1 MDLLQRIFK
10 NNGASESQESLR
22 DLIDMP
28 ETTYAGTKVEEID
41 IGLPKQIESV
51 CPECLEIIPATLYP
65 HEGKVWIRKTCK
77 EHGDYKDIFYGDL
90 DLYYKCESYWFGDGR
105 GIMDPA
111 IKNATICPSQCGL
124 CNMHTSHSG
133 LPIIDLTNRC
143 NLTCPVCF
151 ANANAAGY
159 LYEPSFDEVVDMLT
173 AIANQK
179 PVRANMVQF
188 SGGEPTVRPDFL
200 DIVRKAR
207 DMDFEYIQVNTN
219 GIKMAEFEFAKAAK
233 EAGVQNLYLQFDGVS
248 DDVYKKTRS
257 KELYDYKLRTI
268 ENCRELQ
275 MDVILVVTLVKGFN
289 DHQVGDILKFGI
301 KNSEVI
307 SGIAFQPVSFVGRF
321 SQSHRLERR
330 YTLADLAIDLEK
342 QTGYIDAQRDWFPIG
357 VTSAISKLASSL
369 SGKPRYTLSL
379 HPHCSQ
385 GTYFYIDDDGGVF
398 PVSKFIDMKGFL
410 RDLIELSRK
419 VTPSNFGLLSKVQT
433 MYKLKK
439 HFSKEKAP
447 KGLTFEKFLE
457 SLEGYQ
463 ERSRRRIFTKKG
475 EKCADSA
482 YRGFFIAG
490 MHFMDAYNFSI
501 ERVKR
506 CVIHYPDPK
515 GHLYPFCAY
524 NALGYRRRV
533 EDRHKHS
540 PEQLKDK
547 FIKEGRPK
555 ELEKIAKKLGI

>member
-1 MDLLQRIFK
+1 MDLLQRLFK
-10 NNGASESQESLR
+10 PNGSADSLQ
-22 DLIDMP
+22 DLIDEP
-28 ETTYAGTKVEEID
+28 VTTYSGTEIETVKM
-41 IGLPKQIESV
+41 GLPKEIESV
-51 CPECLEIIPATLYP
+51 CPECLEIITATLYP
-65 HEGKVWIRKTCK
+65 EGGKVWIRKNCK
-77 EHGDYKDIFYGDL
+77 EHGDFKDVFYGDI
-90 DLYYKCESYWFGDGR
+90 DLYLKCEGMFFGDGK

-111 IKNATICPSQCGL
+111 IKKATVCPSQCGL

-159 LYEPSFDEVVDMLT
+159 LYEPSFDEVVTMLT

-200 DIVRKAR
+200 EIVRKAR

-219 GIKMAEFEFAKAAK
+219 GIKMAELEFARAAK

-257 KELYDYKLRTI
+257 RALLDYKMRTI
-268 ENCRELQ
+268 ENCRNVKI
-275 MDVILVVTLVKGFN
+275 DVILVVTLVKGFN
-289 DHQVGDILKFGI
+289 DHQVGDILRFAI
-301 KNSEVI
+301 KNNDVI

-330 YTLADLAIDLEK
+330 YTLGDLALDIEK
-342 QTGYIDAQRDWFPIG
+342 QTGFIDARRDWFPIG
-357 VTSAISKLASSL
+357 VTSAISKLATAL
-369 SGKPRYTLSL
+369 SGEQKYTLSL

-385 GTYFYIDDDGGVF
+385 GTYFFIGDDGSVK
-398 PVSKFIDMKGFL
+398 PVSEFIDMEGFL
-410 RDLIELSRK
+410 RDLITFSRK
-419 VTPSNFGLLSKVQT
+419 VKPSKFGLLSKVQI

-439 HFSKEKAP
+439 HFIKEKAP
-447 KGLTFEKFLE
+447 KGLTFEKFLQ

-463 ERSRRRIFTKKG
+463 DRSLRRIYIDEEKG
-475 EKCADSA
+475 KQRH
-482 YRGFFIAG
+482 YNHFFIAG
-490 MHFMDAYNFSI
+490 MHFMDAYNFSV

-524 NALGYRRRV
+524 NALSYRKRV
-533 EDRHKHS
+533 ENRHKHT
-540 PEQLKDK
+540 PEQLREKVL
-547 FIKEGRPK
+547 KEGRPK
-555 ELEKIAKKLGI
+555 ELETIARKMGI